1 MHLSSLGATWENS
14 LGNSL
19 SQILLLLN
27 KSLHVSLILSSCFIM
42 QFVSAL
48 NCHCVWNMLYKY
60 IALPVGYI
68 ANNDFLSFCQFPTFF
83 FLQYGN
89 IYLGYA
95 HCTRFDSRAQ
105 TLSVFSPAYLE
116 CFSLLRLDKTSWVS
130 CFPVL
135 NFSISQIMTGIKN
148 KTKNKTKRKV
158 KGQT

>member
-83 FLQYGN
+83 FYSMGIFILAMHTAQGL
-89 IYLGYA
+89 IQE
-95 HCTRFDSRAQ
+95 HKPFQFSRLLIWNAFLCWDW
-105 TLSVFSPAYLE
+105 TKPVGSVVFLY
-116 CFSLLRLDKTSWVS
+116 
-130 CFPVL
+130 
-135 NFSISQIMTGIKN
+135 
-148 KTKNKTKRKV
+148 
-158 KGQT
+158 